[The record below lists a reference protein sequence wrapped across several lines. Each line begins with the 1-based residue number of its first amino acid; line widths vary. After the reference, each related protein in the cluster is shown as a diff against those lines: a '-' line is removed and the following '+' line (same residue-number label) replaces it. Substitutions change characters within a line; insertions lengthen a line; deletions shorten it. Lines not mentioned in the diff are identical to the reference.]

1 MKKFFIFLLLPISLF
16 AQKKATIS
24 EEYRPFLTYPFSDP
38 NPNPILTVRT
48 NIYPYHSFEGYS
60 LKGKEQK
67 WKVIKLEND
76 YIIVWVL
83 PEVGGKVWGAVEKST
98 GKEFIYRNEVMK
110 FRNISMRGPW
120 TSGGIEF
127 NFGFIGHN
135 PSTATPVDYLT
146 KENADGSVSCFVGN
160 ADLTSR
166 TQWRVEIRLPKDKAY
181 FETNALWNNP
191 TPVPQTYYNF
201 MTGAAAVS
209 EDLEFYYPGNQTL
222 DHNGDVHPW
231 PVDEDGHDL
240 SLYKNNT
247 FGSDKSIH
255 TVGEYNDFMGGYFHK
270 SNFGFGH
277 WALYEDMPGRK
288 LWLWSTARDG
298 GIWEDLLTDTDG
310 QYMEFQAGRSFNQY
324 AQSAF
329 RSPIK
334 ELPFN
339 PSVRDSWKEIWFPVK
354 EIGGLTEVSPH
365 GILNIKNQNGKL
377 LFGINALSFVQGK
390 ITVKSQGKIIFSINK
405 TFKPMDVYKTSV
417 AIEEG
422 SDFEVEA
429 AGMDLKYT
437 SKNENI
443 LKRPFATTMPLDP
456 ESAANF
462 YQIGI
467 EQKENRD
474 YSSAKKSLK
483 TCLQKDA
490 MHIDAMAA
498 LSELYFRNNLPDSAL
513 LYANKALTLDTYHPA
528 ANYFAGINYKL
539 KGDYLNALES
549 FGWAARSIEY
559 RSAANAEM
567 SALKFL
573 QKDYV
578 LTEKY
583 AQAALDYNR
592 FNSNALKILAVLYR
606 ETGKKILAQ
615 QTINQILASD
625 PLDHFA
631 SFEKYN
637 LAKNP
642 VNLLAFQNKIKNEF
656 PYQTYLELCL
666 SYKKLGLQKE
676 AVDLLN
682 KAPKNS
688 LVSIWNAFLQKNT
701 AALNLCAQESP
712 DFVFPYRTEDVEALT
727 WAVENHPSWKFKYYL
742 ALTYW
747 GIDRI
752 SEAHDLLLKCGN
764 EPDFSPFYVSRA
776 FLVKG
781 KDEKQVLT
789 DLQKAKYINPK
800 EWRNWNKL
808 IEFYDEISDH
818 RMALILSEEARLL
831 FKDNFHLAL
840 QNAKTLLNNMK
851 YDECLHV
858 LSKMVAIPF
867 EHSTEGKTI
876 YEQAYLLKTLKDIE
890 LKNYEAALKNIEKSK
905 EYPENLGVGK
915 PYIAD
920 VRIQDYLQAVIFAKT
935 NQKESARKIEENI
948 ERFSNKRIKE
958 GAISLNDIL
967 YLSILEKNI
976 DTVKIK
982 DLLNTIS
989 SEGLKNI
996 PASKWI
1002 LANIEK
1008 NKKLYEQLRNDWKA
1022 NKYFEILEKTVA
1034 LGK

>member
-1 MKKFFIFLLLPISLF
+1 MNKVLVFLLLPVLVF

-24 EEYRPFLTYPFSDP
+24 EESRPFLTYPFSDP

-60 LKGKEQK
+60 LKGEMQK
-67 WKVIKLEND
+67 WKVVKLEND

-83 PEVGGKVWGAVEKST
+83 PEVGGKVWGAIEKST

-160 ADLTSR
+160 TDLTSR

-181 FETNALWNNP
+181 FETKALWNNP

-231 PVDEDGHDL
+231 PVDEEGHDL
-240 SLYKNNT
+240 SLYKNDN

-324 AQSAF
+324 AQSGF

-339 PSVRDSWKEIWFPVK
+339 PSVTDTWKEIWFPVK
-354 EIGGLTEVSPH
+354 EIGGLTEVSPQ
-365 GILNIKNQNGKL
+365 GVLSIKNENGKL
-377 LFGINALSFVQGK
+377 QIGINALAFVQSK
-390 ITVKSQGKIIFSINK
+390 ITVKSKGKIIFSTDK
-405 TFKPMDVYKTSV
+405 TFQPMDVFKTSV
-417 AIEEG
+417 NIEDG
-422 SDFEVEA
+422 ADFEVEA
-429 AGMDLKYT
+429 TGMDLKHT
-437 SKNENI
+437 SKIENI
-443 LKRPFATTMPLDP
+443 LKRPFATTIPLDP

-467 EQKENRD
+467 EQKENRN
-474 YSSAKKSLK
+474 YSAAKKILK
-483 TCLQKDA
+483 VCLQKDA

-498 LSELYFRNNLPDSAL
+498 LSELYYRNNLPDSAL
-513 LYANKALTLDTYHPA
+513 IYANMALTLDTYHPA
-528 ANYFAGINYKL
+528 ANYFAGINYSL

-549 FGWAARSIEY
+549 FGWAARSMEY

-567 SALKFL
+567 AAIRFL
-573 QKDYV
+573 QKDYG

-583 AQAALDYNR
+583 AQSALDYNR
-592 FNSNALKILAVLYR
+592 FNVNAMKLLVVLYR
-606 ETGKKILAQ
+606 ETGKNILAQ
-615 QTINQILASD
+615 QTINQIIELD
-625 PLDHFA
+625 PLNHFA

-637 LAKNP
+637 LEKNQA
-642 VNLLAFQNKIKNEF
+642 NLLAFQNKIKNEF

-666 SYKKLGLQKE
+666 DYKKLGLEKDALE
-676 AVDLLN
+676 VLN

-688 LVSIWNAFLQKNT
+688 LVSIWKAFLQKNT
-701 AALNLCAQESP
+701 AALNTCAQESP

-727 WAVENHPSWKFKYYL
+727 WAIANHSSWKFKYYL
-742 ALTYW
+742 ALNYW

-752 SEAHDLLLKCGN
+752 EEAKDLLIKCGN
-764 EPDFSPFYVSRA
+764 EPDFSPFYISRA
-776 FLVKG
+776 FLMKG
-781 KDEKQVLT
+781 KDEKQVLA
-789 DLQKAKYINPK
+789 DLQKAKNINAK
-800 EWRNWNKL
+800 EWRNWSKL
-808 IEFYDEISDH
+808 IEYYEGISDH
-818 RMALILSEEARLL
+818 KMALSLSEEARLL
-831 FKDNFHLAL
+831 FKDNFYLAL
-840 QNAKTLLNNMK
+840 QNAKTLLNNKK
-851 YDECLHV
+851 YDECLTV

-867 EHSTEGKTI
+867 EHSREGKTI
-876 YEQAYLLKTLKDIE
+876 YEQAYLLKTLE
-890 LKNYEAALKNIEKSK
+890 GTESKNYDAALLSLEKSK

-915 PYIAD
+915 PYVSDI
-920 VRIQDYLQAVIFAKT
+920 RIQDYLQSLILNKT
-935 NQKESARKIEENI
+935 NQKENARKLEGNI
-948 ERFSNKRIKE
+948 EKFSDKRIKD

-967 YLSILEKNI
+967 YFSILEKNNE
-976 DTVKIK
+976 TSKIK
-982 DLLNTIS
+982 DLVKIIN
-989 SEGLKNI
+989 SESLKNK
-996 PASKWI
+996 PASRWI

-1008 NKKLYEQLRNDWKA
+1008 NNKALEQLRNDMKS
-1022 NKYFEILEKTVA
+1022 NKYFEIIEKAVT
-1034 LGK
+1034 LSE